1 MSSRVSC
8 CEWADLLAGSGPGEP
23 VGGPANPGAPYDF
36 GVAYPDP
43 DSLPLEALVD
53 CLREELAV
61 AGRSLAHYPHPLGY
75 PPLREWLAARL
86 ADTRGF
92 TVGAD
97 DILLGSG
104 SSEPNFLIAQAL
116 IDPGDVVLVD
126 DFTYAGTLGILRRFG
141 ADVRGVESDDDG
153 MLPDSLEYRL
163 REAERQG
170 KRVKAVYT
178 VPTFQNPLGWVES
191 AARRQAVLDVTAR
204 RRVPVWED
212 DCYVDLAFDGQEVPA
227 AIRSL
232 DDGGRTIYV
241 ASFSKNI
248 GPGMRM
254 GYVAAPPPLMERI
267 AAVKGTGGVSQFT
280 AMAVHGFAQTG
291 LDAHIGRV
299 RGLLRA
305 KRDAMLAALD
315 AHLGGRAHWT
325 EPAGGLFVFV
335 RMLDGSDTVEG
346 SERAAAAGVLFAPGP
361 RTAADG
367 VSGRDRMR
375 LCFGWNRPEEMDAGI
390 AALAAALQ
398 PAAVEALAG

>member
-1 MSSRVSC
+1 MSLPC
-8 CEWADLLAGSGPGEP
+8 CEWDDLLACSVPGEP
-23 VGGPANPGAPYDF
+23 VARTAHPAAPYDF

-43 DSLPLEALVD
+43 DSLPLDELVE

-86 ADTRGF
+86 AETRGF
-92 TVGAD
+92 TVDAD
-97 DILLGSG
+97 GILLGSG
-104 SSEPNFLIAQAL
+104 SSEPNFLVAQAL
-116 IDPGDVVLVD
+116 VDPGDVVLVE

-141 ADVRGVESDDDG
+141 ADIRGVESDEEG

-163 REAERQG
+163 REAEDEG

-178 VPTFQNPLGWVES
+178 VPTFQNPLGWVAS
-191 AARRQAVLDVTAR
+191 AARRAAVSEITAR
-204 RRVPVWED
+204 GGVPVWED

-227 AIRSL
+227 AIRSF
-232 DDGGRTIYV
+232 DDSGRTIYV

-248 GPGMRM
+248 GPGMRL
-254 GYVAAPPPLMERI
+254 GYVAAAAPLMERM

-280 AMAVHGFAQTG
+280 AMAVHRFAQTG
-291 LDAHIGRV
+291 LDAHIDRV

-305 KRDAMLAALD
+305 KRDAILAALD
-315 AHLGGRAHWT
+315 AHLGGRARWT
-325 EPAGGLFVFV
+325 DPSGGLFVFV
-335 RMLDGSDTVEG
+335 QMLDGSDAVDAA
-346 SERAAAAGVLFAPGP
+346 ERAAAGGVLFAPGP

-375 LCFGWNRPEEMDAGI
+375 LCFGWNRPDEMDAGI

-398 PAAVEALAG
+398 PAAAAVLGR

>member
-1 MSSRVSC
+1 MSARC
-8 CEWADLLAGSGPGEP
+8 CEWDALLACSVPGEP
-23 VGGPANPGAPYDF
+23 VARTAHPAARYDF

-43 DSLPLEALVD
+43 DSLPLDQLVE

-75 PPLREWLAARL
+75 PPLREWLADRL

-92 TVGAD
+92 TVDPD

-104 SSEPNFLIAQAL
+104 SSEPNFLVAEAL
-116 IDPGDVVLVD
+116 IDPGDVVLVE

-141 ADVRGVESDDDG
+141 ADIRGVESDGDG
-153 MLPDSLEYRL
+153 MLPDSLEYRF
-163 REAERQG
+163 REAAEAG

-178 VPTFQNPLGWVES
+178 VPTFQNPLGWVASPARREAVLEI
-191 AARRQAVLDVTAR
+191 AARRG
-204 RRVPVWED
+204 VPVWED

-232 DDGGRTIYV
+232 DDSGRTIYV

-248 GPGMRM
+248 GPGMRL
-254 GYVAAPPPLMERI
+254 GYVAAAPPLMERM

-280 AMAVHGFAQTG
+280 AMAVHRFAQTG

-305 KRDAMLAALD
+305 KRDAILAALD

-325 EPAGGLFVFV
+325 EPSGGLFVFV
-335 RMLDGSDTVEG
+335 RMLDGADAVDAG
-346 SERAAAAGVLFAPGP
+346 ERAAANGVLFAP
-361 RTAADG
+361 RTAHRRRRRVGAGPDAALLWLEPP
-367 VSGRDRMR
+367 GRDGCRHR
-375 LCFGWNRPEEMDAGI
+375 RAGRS
-390 AALAAALQ
+390 A
-398 PAAVEALAG
+398 PAGSGHGGG

>member
-1 MSSRVSC
+1 MSVSC
-8 CEWADLLAGSGPGEP
+8 CQWTDLLASSVPGEP
-23 VGGPANPGAPYDF
+23 VGGPPHPGAPYDF

-104 SSEPNFLIAQAL
+104 SSEPNFLVAQAL

-141 ADVRGVESDDDG
+141 ADVRGVDSDGDG

-163 REAERQG
+163 REAEAEG

-178 VPTFQNPLGWVES
+178 VPTFQNPLGWVAT
-191 AARRQAVLDVTAR
+191 AARREAVIDLTAR
-204 RRVPVWED
+204 RHVPVWED

-232 DDGGRTIYV
+232 DDDGRTIYV

-291 LDAHIGRV
+291 LDVHIGRV

-315 AHLGGRAHWT
+315 AHLGGRARWT
-325 EPAGGLFVFV
+325 EPSGGLFVFV

-375 LCFGWNRPEEMDAGI
+375 LCFGWNRPDEMDAGI

-398 PAAVEALAG
+398 PAEAAVLA